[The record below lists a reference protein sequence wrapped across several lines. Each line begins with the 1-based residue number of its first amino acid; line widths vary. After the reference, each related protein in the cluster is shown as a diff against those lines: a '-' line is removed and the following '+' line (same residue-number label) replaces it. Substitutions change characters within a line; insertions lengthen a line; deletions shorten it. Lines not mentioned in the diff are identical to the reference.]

1 MIEGFA
7 FVDDIFIIN
16 AAPSV
21 NTRGEDLLKQQQH
34 VVDTREGTLRATG
47 GALRLDK
54 TYWYMID
61 YQYTG
66 NRWIYR
72 SINQLPG
79 ELTVKVLDGL
89 RQPLLRLEPNQAK

>member
-16 AAPSV
+16 VAPSV
-21 NTRGEDLLKQQQH
+21 NTRGEELLKQQQH
-34 VVDTREGTLRATG
+34 VVDTWEGTLRVTR

-79 ELTVKVLDGL
+79 ELTVKL
-89 RQPLLRLEPNQAK
+89 